1 MKKLF
6 YILVLTLVTSFSI
19 SSCTEESV
27 EPRKADNNG
36 GSASDPLEKV

>member
-1 MKKLF
+1 MKKF
-6 YILVLTLVTSFSI
+6 IYILVLSFVTSLSV